1 MSPDRVL
8 VMFFYMRLIK
18 NVCNAMSHD
27 LILGLAVVSLAHLMI
42 STHSSDL
49 LLFLGSDSK
58 SCRTS
63 FAGYSSPIQDDIV
76 YFVLHPESKGIRDS
90 FAGGIYPIPDDIRG
104 TFDSRLE
111 PECCCTSFENGF
123 SSFVEN

>member
-8 VMFFYMRLIK
+8 VMFFYMRLVK
-18 NVCNAMSHD
+18 HVCNAMSHD
-27 LILGLAVVSLAHLMI
+27 LLLGLAVVSFAHLII

-49 LLFLGSDSK
+49 FSFLGSDSK

-63 FAGYSSPIQDDIV
+63 FAGDSSPIPDDIV
-76 YFVLHPESKGIRDS
+76 YFVIQPESKGIRNS

-111 PECCCTSFENGF
+111 SECRCTSFEDGF
-123 SSFVEN
+123 FSFLED